1 MISKKMTEQLNEQ
14 IKNEVYSA
22 AYYFAISSYCS
33 AKDYHGTAHYFR
45 VQAGEEMNHAL
56 KIYDYLLDVDA
67 RAVVPAVEQPPVEYT
82 TIEEIF
88 KKALA
93 HEQFITSC
101 INKLMDLANGEKDY
115 ATANFLQW
123 FVKEQIEEE
132 ANVNKVL
139 AQLKMVGTDS
149 RGLFLLDMELG
160 KRG

>member
-1 MISKKMTEQLNEQ
+1 MISKKMAEQLNEQ
-14 IKNEVYSA
+14 IKNEFYSA
-22 AYYFAISSYCS
+22 AYYFAISAYCS

-56 KIYDYLLDVDA
+56 KIYDYLFDVGA
-67 RAVVPAVEQPPVEYT
+67 RAVVPALAQPPVEYT
-82 TIEEIF
+82 SIEDIF

-93 HEQFITSC
+93 HEQFITGC
-101 INKLMDLANGEKDY
+101 INQLMDLANSEKDH

-132 ANVNKVL
+132 ANVNKIL

-149 RGLFLLDMELG
+149 RGLFLLDMELA
-160 KRG
+160 KRA